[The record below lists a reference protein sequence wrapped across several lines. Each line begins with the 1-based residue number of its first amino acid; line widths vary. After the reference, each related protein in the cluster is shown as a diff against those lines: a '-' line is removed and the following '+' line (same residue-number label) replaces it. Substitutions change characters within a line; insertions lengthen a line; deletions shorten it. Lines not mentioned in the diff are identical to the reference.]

1 MKSKQVYI
9 RELAHARSGD
19 KGDLVNIALIAHDE
33 HAFGLLKQGITTE
46 ILKTWFEGWT
56 EGPFEIYSI
65 ESILSLNCVIHNVLQ
80 GGGTTSRRLDAQ
92 GKALGQALL
101 QAWIEVPIES

>member
-1 MKSKQVYI
+1 MKTKRVYL
-9 RELAHARSGD
+9 RDLAHARSGD

-33 HAFGLLKQGITTE
+33 EAFEILKQGITTE
-46 ILKTWFEGWT
+46 ILKSWFEGWT

-65 ESILSLNCVIHNVLQ
+65 ESIHSLNCVIHNVLQ

-101 QAWIEVPIES
+101 QAWIEV